1 MGRLITYPKLIDC
14 WGKVFLIALVQNGN
28 HVLRRSP
35 SDPADKEA
43 TELVLLR
50 PTTA

>member
-1 MGRLITYPKLIDC
+1 MGRLLTCPKLFDHC
-14 WGKVFLIALVQNGN
+14 GKVFLIALAQNGN
-28 HVLRRSP
+28 HVLRRSS

-43 TELVLLR
+43 AELALLR